1 MEYKDYYKILGVDK
15 TASFEDIKK
24 EYRKLAKKYHP
35 DLNNNSQEAAE
46 KLKEINEAYEVLS
59 DKDKRDKYDRFG
71 SAYDFS
77 GGQNFDPSQYGF
89 GGDFTGSGKF
99 SDFFNMIF
107 NSDGGFSGSSMG
119 DIFGGF
125 SSRRPRKQNYEVAY
139 SISLEQAYRGGEAR
153 LSVGIGGKNV
163 DINLKWPK
171 GITAGKKIRIKGDK
185 YSIDRDIM
193 VKIEIESPDELVG
206 NDIVRDLEVLPWQ
219 AYFGGVR
226 EVETFKGKIR
236 VKIPA
241 GVQTGKKI
249 KLAKLGFKDMKGNE
263 GDLYLRIKIV
273 NPEKLTEEQEEV
285 FRKLL
290 E

>member
-1 MEYKDYYKILGVDK
+1 MEYKDYYKTLGVEK

-35 DLNNNSQEAAE
+35 DLNNNSPEAAE

-89 GGDFTGSGKF
+89 GGNFGGGGKF

-107 NSDGGFSGSSMG
+107 NSEGGFSGGSVS

-125 SSRRPRKQNYEVAY
+125 SSRGKKKPGYEIVY
-139 SISLEQAYRGGEAR
+139 PINLDQAYRGGESK
-153 LSVGIGGKNV
+153 LSIGIGGKSL
-163 DINLKWPK
+163 DINLKWPS
-171 GITAGKKIRIKGDK
+171 GITGGKKIRIKGDK
-185 YSIDRDIM
+185 YGLDRDIM
-193 VKIEIESPDELVG
+193 AKIEIESHDELVG
-206 NDIVRDLEVLPWQ
+206 NDIIRDLEVFPWQ
-219 AYFGGVR
+219 AYFGISK

-249 KLAKLGFKDMKGNE
+249 KLARLGFKDMKGNE

-273 NPEKLTEEQEEV
+273 NPEKLTEDQEEV
-285 FRKLL
+285 FKKLL